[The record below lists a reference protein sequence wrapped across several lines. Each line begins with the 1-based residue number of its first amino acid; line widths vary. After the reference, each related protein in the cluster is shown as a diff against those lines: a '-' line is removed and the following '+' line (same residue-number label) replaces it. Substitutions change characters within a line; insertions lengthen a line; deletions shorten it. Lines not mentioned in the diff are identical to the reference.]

1 MGQGIIAVNNYNR
14 ETILFNSDAGQ
25 DLLEN
30 NTIVLSGKITDF
42 DRIKIYFSRKFGGI
56 GNSCEFLT
64 KSLEPSDM
72 SICLSIVLPGANNS
86 YVLITSCLGNINS
99 TDKKTITFSRNCRFD
114 ISTNNVTVDTTQGI
128 TIFKIIG
135 IND

>member
-30 NTIVLSGKITDF
+30 STIVLSEKITDF
-42 DRIKIYFSRKFGGI
+42 DRIKIYFARKEGGI
-56 GNSCEFLT
+56 GTCETLT
-64 KSLEPSDM
+64 DILLGTEANISLSLM
-72 SICLSIVLPGANNS
+72 FPGAGNK
-86 YVLITSCLGNINS
+86 YILVASCLGLIDK
-99 TDKKTITFSRNCRFD
+99 TDKKTISFIRNNTCKIYPTRLDF
-114 ISTNNVTVDTTQGI
+114 DTTQGI